1 MDKTRVLRR
10 IVDRLTTELELY
22 LKAAR
27 IAHAEATD
35 EQSRAENK
43 YDTRG
48 LEASYLARGQ
58 SQQARDLEAAIAQFA
73 ALPTRPHTAG
83 SPLGIGDLVEVRS
96 GGAADLFYIG
106 PAAGGTEVEEDGR
119 EVTVVTPQS
128 PLGSQ
133 LVGRPPEGL
142 TVRLGDSTRP
152 SRVTAAW

>member
-1 MDKTRVLRR
+1 MDKRAVLDR
-10 IVDRLTTELELY
+10 IVDRLRAELELY

-27 IAHAEATD
+27 TAHAEATD

-73 ALPTRPHTAG
+73 ALPARTHAPG

-106 PAAGGTEVEEDGR
+106 PAAGGTEVEEEGR

-142 TVRLGDSTRP
+142 TVRLGNAPRP
-152 SRVTAAW
+152 ARVTAAW